1 MAVEPHWLRTAAGG
15 GAICWSECKGIRI
28 VKMPCW
34 VFVNIPYLDWI
45 AIEINLT
52 RRGSRWLRT

>member
-28 VKMPCW
+28 IKMPCW

-45 AIEINLT
+45 AIEINLI
-52 RRGSRWLRT
+52 RRGSR